1 MKLKLA
7 IIAACAALVS
17 ANAQD
22 IYTMEKMTSEDLN
35 GTARFVGMG
44 GAMSALGADISTMG
58 TNPAGIGLYRRADIA
73 TSLSVNAFANG
84 EKFDSHGKSRVS
96 YDQIGIVYPFKMSAG
111 AMRYFNVGFNYHKR
125 KNFHS
130 LLGADQVLNGA
141 SQTWEMSDASV
152 GWGGIDKGT
161 PLSIAGYETALYMPV
176 YKLDEE
182 GNYTNEFNECAVFNA
197 TNNTYR
203 KWTTGGIQQYDFNMS
218 TNISDR
224 YYFGLTIG
232 VYNINLDS
240 YSEYGENLYAEEDGK
255 VISAGSYLLQNNR
268 SLNGN
273 GVDFKLGTIIYP
285 IEGSSFRFGVSI
297 STPVWYSLTENCT
310 SIINSNMMGAYDNV
324 RYKDLGYDGDY
335 KEKNIYEGSLKGKY
349 DYRTEVGDHDYNIHT
364 PWKFNIS
371 AAGTIGDFL
380 ALDAEY
386 EYSDYSATKLTY
398 DNVDDDWG
406 WGSNETK
413 DRELNREASKHL
425 KGVSTV
431 RLGAEAKLDYGLSL
445 RLGYNYVSSPMK
457 STAFQN
463 QFINSASLDYSTST
477 NYVNLGDIN
486 RCTVGLG
493 YKAKHFYA
501 DFAYQYQKQSGDF
514 YAFSTQAGDASNE
527 NEAPATKL
535 KLDKSQFLLTLGYK
549 F

>member
-7 IIAACAALVS
+7 IIAACAAIVS

-73 TSLSVNAFANG
+73 TSLSVNALANG

-96 YDQIGIVYPFKMSAG
+96 YDQIGIVYPFRMNAG

-141 SQTWEMSDASV
+141 SQTWEMSDVSSF
-152 GWGGIDKGT
+152 WGGADKGT
-161 PLSIAGYETALYMPV
+161 PLAIAGYQTMLYEP
-176 YKLDEE
+176 
-182 GNYTNEFNECAVFNA
+182 TNTKDDNGYDQYAIYNA
-197 TNNTYR
+197 TNNSYR

-232 VYNINLDS
+232 VYNINIDS
-240 YSEYGENLYAEEDGK
+240 YSEYWENLVAGEN
-255 VISAGSYLLQNNR
+255 STPAGEYLLRNNR

-285 IEGSSFRFGVSI
+285 FEGSSFRFGVSI
-297 STPVWYSLTENCT
+297 STPVWYSITENCT
-310 SIINSNMMGAYDNV
+310 STINSDMKGV
-324 RYKDLGYDGDY
+324 YDGEGY
-335 KEKNIYEGSLKGKY
+335 YEGSHNGKY

-386 EYSDYSATKLTY
+386 EYSDYSATKLSY

-413 DRELNREASKHL
+413 DRELNREASKNL

-445 RLGYNYVSSPMK
+445 RLGYNYVSSPIK
-457 STAFQN
+457 KTAFQN

-477 NYVNLGDIN
+477 NYMNLSDIN

-493 YKAKHFYA
+493 YKSKNFYA
-501 DFAYQYQKQSGDF
+501 DFAYQYQKQSGEF
-514 YAFSTQAGDASNE
+514 YAFSTQQGSSTNKNDAPSTN
-527 NEAPATKL
+527 L

>member
-73 TSLSVNAFANG
+73 TSLSVNALANG

-141 SQTWEMSDASV
+141 SQTWEMADVSSF
-152 GWGGIDKGT
+152 WGGADKGT
-161 PLSIAGYETALYMPV
+161 PLAIAGYQTMLYEP
-176 YKLDEE
+176 
-182 GNYTNEFNECAVFNA
+182 TNTQDADGYDQYAVFNA

-240 YSEYGENLYAEEDGK
+240 YSEYGENLVAGEN
-255 VISAGSYLLQNNR
+255 STAAGSYLLQNNR

-310 SIINSNMMGAYDNV
+310 SIINSNMTGAYDG
-324 RYKDLGYDGDY
+324 LGY
-335 KEKNIYEGSLKGKY
+335 YEGSHNGKY

-457 STAFQN
+457 SPAFQN

>member
-44 GAMSALGADISTMG
+44 GAMSALGADISTMS

-73 TSLSVNAFANG
+73 TSLSVNALANG

-96 YDQIGIVYPFKMSAG
+96 YDQIGIVYPFKMSTG

-141 SQTWEMSDASV
+141 SQTWEMADVSSF
-152 GWGGIDKGT
+152 WGGADKGT
-161 PLSIAGYETALYMPV
+161 PLAVAGYQTMLYEP
-176 YKLDEE
+176 
-182 GNYTNEFNECAVFNA
+182 TNIQDDNGYDQYVIYNA
-197 TNNTYR
+197 TNNSYR

-232 VYNINLDS
+232 VYSINLDS
-240 YSEYGENLYAEEDGK
+240 YSEYWENLVAGENSKA
-255 VISAGSYLLQNNR
+255 AGSYLLQNNR

-273 GVDFKLGTIIYP
+273 GVDFKFGTIIYP
-285 IEGSSFRFGVSI
+285 IEGSSFRFGISI
-297 STPVWYSLTENCT
+297 STPVWYSFTENCT
-310 SIINSNMMGAYDNV
+310 SIINSDMTGAYDGCT
-324 RYKDLGYDGDY
+324 YKDLGCNVDYNDKTIYDG
-335 KEKNIYEGSLKGKY
+335 SHKGKY

-413 DRELNREASKHL
+413 DRELNRQASKYL

-445 RLGYNYVSSPMK
+445 RLGYNYVSSPFK
-457 STAFQN
+457 NTAFQN
-463 QFINSASLDYSTST
+463 QFVNSASLDYSTST

-493 YKAKHFYA
+493 YKAKNFYA

-514 YAFSTQAGDASNE
+514 YAFSTQLGDASNK
-527 NEAPATKL
+527 NEAPATNL

>member
-1 MKLKLA
+1 MKLKHAMLVV
-7 IIAACAALVS
+7 CAAFAS

-44 GAMSALGADISTMG
+44 GAMSALGADMSTMS
-58 TNPAGIGLYRRADIA
+58 TNPAGIGLFRRADIA
-73 TSLSVNAFANG
+73 TSLSIDALAKG
-84 EKFDSHGKSRVS
+84 EKFDDHGKSRVS
-96 YDQIGIVYPFKMSAG
+96 YDQIGIVYPFRMNTG

-130 LLGADQVLNGA
+130 LVGADQILNGA
-141 SQTWEMSDASV
+141 SQTWEMSDASSF
-152 GWGGIDKGT
+152 WGGADKGT
-161 PLSIAGYETALYMPV
+161 PLAVAGYQTMLYEPLGTKDESGYDQYAV
-176 YKLDEE
+176 YGATK
-182 GNYTNEFNECAVFNA
+182 NA
-197 TNNTYR
+197 YR

-232 VYNINLDS
+232 VYNINVDS
-240 YSEYGENLYAEEDGK
+240 YSEYWENLVDNQNHSTYAGE
-255 VISAGSYLLQNNR
+255 YLLRNNR
-268 SLNGN
+268 SINGS
-273 GVDFKLGTIIYP
+273 GVDFKFGTIIYP
-285 IEGSSFRFGVSI
+285 IEGSSFRLGLSI

-310 SIINSNMMGAYDNV
+310 SYVNSDMQG
-324 RYKDLGYDGDY
+324 LYDGVAD
-335 KEKNIYEGSLKGKY
+335 NQGNLLYEGSHKGKY

-371 AAGTIGDFL
+371 AAGTVGDYL

-406 WGSNETK
+406 WGENETK
-413 DRELNREASKHL
+413 DRELNRQAGKFL

-445 RLGYNYVSSPMK
+445 RLGYNYVSSPFAGNAM
-457 STAFQN
+457 QN

-477 NYVNLGDIN
+477 NYMNLSDIN
-486 RCTVGLG
+486 RYTVGLG

-514 YAFSTQAGDASNE
+514 YAFTTQQGNSSNE
-527 NEAPATKL
+527 NDAPCTKL
-535 KLDKSQFLLTLGYK
+535 KLNKSRFLLTLGYK